1 MSWERKGNRR
11 YYTRSFRVG
20 GRIVRQY
27 IGTGPLAELAAT
39 ADALK
44 RAQRR
49 SQAEARRRDRAL
61 LEEADGPLLE
71 LNGVADL
78 LTRAALT
85 AAGFHQHERGEW
97 RRKRR

>member
-1 MSWERKGNRR
+1 MWDVRNGRR
-11 YYTRSFRVG
+11 YYYRSVRVG
-20 GRIVRQY
+20 NRVVHQY
-27 IGTGPLAELAAT
+27 VGTGPLAELAAT
-39 ADALK
+39 ADALR

-49 SQAEARRRDRAL
+49 AEAEARQRERAR
-61 LEEADGPLLE
+61 LEAAEGPLLE

-78 LTRAALT
+78 VTRAALT

>member
-1 MSWERKGNRR
+1 MWDVREGRR
-11 YYTRSFRVG
+11 YYYRSVRLGNRV
-20 GRIVRQY
+20 VRQY
-27 IGTGPLAELAAT
+27 VGTDPLAELAAT